1 MDITKLKLII
11 WDLDETFW
19 KGTLSEGDVALI
31 PENVEF
37 VKTLVD
43 KGVMNSICSKN
54 DFDKTKAELEKHA
67 LWQWFVFPSIDWTTK
82 AARINGII
90 KRMALRPVNVLFI
103 DDNDTNLQEAKFY
116 VKDLNVMNVRE
127 LPEFMSHVDEIIKDD
142 HEHKRLKQ
150 YRILETKVE
159 EEEKVGSTE
168 DFLAQSEIRVDID
181 HDCINKVERIV
192 EMVNRTNQLNFTK
205 LRQQRDEVE
214 PILTNGDYDCATVS
228 VKDKYGDYGIVGFYA
243 LDKQNHSL
251 LHFLFSCRTLGMG
264 IEQYVYEQLH
274 FPKLDIVGEV
284 ANKVEYR
291 NIVTWINNA
300 KTSISEITVE
310 GQNTTN
316 DKFKILFKGP
326 CDLSSVFPY
335 ISMWGKNI
343 GQSIATEF
351 NYVNDKGVAI
361 TGFNDTLHIVEA
373 EVLSEK
379 EIDSLIADAPF
390 LDRGAFKSRLL
401 KESWNIVFMSMLPD
415 CHEGVYRHKASG
427 HRICFSSFNYDIT
440 NSSNWDKLITGEYTN
455 HNFKFTIDIL
465 SNFASKFLYEGH
477 LPVEDIIKNVKFIRQ
492 RLAKHTL
499 LVLMLGSEIECV
511 NQTTCEFSN
520 QANVHKEVNK
530 RLIEEFQ
537 KVDGIKFINYTDLI
551 TSQQCFNGCT
561 NHFSRP
567 VYCGIAKRLVSVI
580 SEGESRRGNRL
591 KAKLGVA
598 MMKVSIWGKGIKDH
612 AKSIVKK
619 SQKFLSL
626 LSQSLLPRIY
636 RIFSHN

>member
-19 KGTLSEGDVALI
+19 KGTLSEGDVELI
-31 PENVEF
+31 PENVEL

-54 DFDKTKAELEKHA
+54 DFDKTKAELEKHT

-127 LPEFMSHVDEIIKDD
+127 LPEFMSHVDEISKDD

-159 EEEKVGSTE
+159 EEAKVGSTE

-181 HDCINKVERIV
+181 HDCINKAERIV

-243 LDKQNHSL
+243 LDRQNHSL

-264 IEQYVYEQLH
+264 IEQYVYEQLA

-284 ANKVEYR
+284 ANMVEPR
-291 NIVTWINNA
+291 NIVTWINNVSA
-300 KTSISEITVE
+300 NSNVDSCEAVISEA
-310 GQNTTN
+310 N
-316 DKFKILFKGP
+316 DKVRILLKGP
-326 CDLSSVFPY
+326 CDLSSVLPY
-335 ISMWGKNI
+335 ISIGGGKKFGQNI
-343 GQSIATEF
+343 KTEF

-373 EVLSEK
+373 ETLSGK
-379 EIDSLIADAPF
+379 EIDALIADAPF
-390 LDRGAFKSRLL
+390 LDRSAFDSKLL
-401 KESWNIVFMSMLPD
+401 KEPWDIVFMSMLPD

-440 NSSNWDKLITGEYTN
+440 NTKNWDGLISGEYTN
-455 HNFKFTIDIL
+455 HNFKFTKEIL
-465 SNFASKFLYEGH
+465 NDFASKFEYIGH
-477 LPVEDIIKNVKFIRQ
+477 LPVEDILDNVKFIRQ
-492 RLAKHTL
+492 HLSKETT
-499 LVLMLGSEIECV
+499 LVLMLGSEVECEA
-511 NQTTCEFSN
+511 QTTCEFSH
-520 QANVHKEVNK
+520 QADVHKEVNHQ
-530 RLIEEFQ
+530 LIETFRDVE
-537 KVDGIKFINYTDLI
+537 GIKFINYTELI
-551 TSQQCFNGCT
+551 TSQKCFNGCT

-567 VYCGIAKRLVSVI
+567 VYCEIAKRIVSQI
-580 SEGESRRGNRL
+580 AEYESQRGKGL
-591 KAKLGVA
+591 ASKFGVV
-598 MMKVSIWGKGIKDH
+598 MMKISIVGKEIKDNT
-612 AKSIVKK
+612 KMVIK
-619 SQKFLSL
+619 Q
-626 LSQSLLPRIY
+626 IY
-636 RIFSHN
+636 KCVLRRKE